1 MDQKDIRQ
9 RETEGQETEVLL
21 KRLRVSA
28 VFHALL
34 VIAGGICDAV
44 CRIYAL
50 HDRNR
55 SVCTVCAGKDERR
68 SVKASD
74 GVTG

>member
-1 MDQKDIRQ
+1 MDQKDISGSS
-9 RETEGQETEVLL
+9 ETAACIGS
-21 KRLRVSA
+21 VSRTA
-28 VFHALL
+28 C
-34 VIAGGICDAV
+34 IAGGICDAV
-44 CRIYAL
+44 CCIYAL